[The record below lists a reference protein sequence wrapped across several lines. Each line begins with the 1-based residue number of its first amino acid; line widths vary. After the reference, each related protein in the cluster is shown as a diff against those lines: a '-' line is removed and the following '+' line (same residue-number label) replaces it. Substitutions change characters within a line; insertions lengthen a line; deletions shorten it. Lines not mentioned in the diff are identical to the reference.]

1 MRRSRPDHPDTV
13 RRRLVAASL
22 AAPLWVPAAARAQAD
37 TYPNKPLRFIVP
49 LGPGSGADST
59 TRFLAERASA
69 ILGQPAIAENR
80 PGADMLIAVQS
91 LLSAPPDGHS
101 ILMLSP
107 SSVVINPVLQKDL
120 PYDAQ
125 KDIRPLATITRSFA
139 VFVTRPDG
147 PLTSMKDVVDAAR
160 ARPGQVSLS
169 NYGHHYRLGA
179 ISLERPL
186 NVRFNHVVYKGAAQA
201 INDVIGGTIDVAL
214 TDMTGALPLI
224 DSGKLRALAVTGRAR
239 HPRLPNVPTV
249 AETVLP
255 DYDLYVWI
263 GFGVHGK
270 TPEPIARKLEAAL
283 VQAIRSPEYAKYNA
297 EQGASEIVGSGGD
310 QLAAL
315 IASETERYRTLVRQ
329 IEADPK

>member
-1 MRRSRPDHPDTV
+1 MRRSRPPRPDTV
-13 RRRLVAASL
+13 RRRLAAATL
-22 AAPLWVPAAARAQAD
+22 ATPLWLPAMARAQAD

-49 LGPGSGADST
+49 LGPGSGADT
-59 TRFLAERASA
+59 ATRFLAERTST
-69 ILGQPAIAENR
+69 ILGQPAITENR

-107 SSVVINPVLQKDL
+107 SSVVINPVVQKDL

-139 VFVTRPDG
+139 VYVTRADG
-147 PLTSMKDVVDAAR
+147 PLTSMKDAVDAAR
-160 ARPGQVSLS
+160 ARPGGVSMS

-186 NVRFNHVVYKGAAQA
+186 NVKFNHVAYKGAAQA
-201 INDVIGGTIDVAL
+201 INDVVGGTIDVAL
-214 TDMTGALPLI
+214 TDLTGALPLI
-224 DSGKLRALAVTGRAR
+224 DSGKIRALAVTGRAR

-255 DYDLYVWI
+255 GYDLYVWI

-283 VQAIRSPEYAKYNA
+283 VQAIKSPEYAKYNA
-297 EQGASEIVGSGGD
+297 EQGASEIVGTGGD